1 MEKDL
6 KKIKNKNF
14 QSPTSLRYVPG
25 VALVVLTKGPLPS

>member
-1 MEKDL
+1 M
-6 KKIKNKNF
+6 KIKKKNKIF